1 MELEMGLLCFLSPI
15 FHRGCSPTGERNIS
29 LWFAAAALPHPQLH
43 NEGTWR
49 IKSHREQQVCG
60 GQGAGMLFGSSPDL
74 PPACPKQCPPQAPGT
89 APPARCHEPQHQ
101 PSILPAAP
109 RAAKATAGI
118 FNSSFSLPSWEV
130 EKNPPQLPSAPKAPE
145 FAESC
150 IYPRAS
156 PLTLGGL
163 QGPRQRDAREQG

>member
-1 MELEMGLLCFLSPI
+1 MGLLCFLSPI

-74 PPACPKQCPPQAPGT
+74 PPACPKQCPPQAPLPLRAAT
-89 APPARCHEPQHQ
+89 SPSTSPASSLQLPELLKPQQ
-101 PSILPAAP
+101 EYLILPFPFQAGRWKKIPPSFHQLLKP
-109 RAAKATAGI
+109 R
-118 FNSSFSLPSWEV
+118 SLLS
-130 EKNPPQLPSAPKAPE
+130 LA
-145 FAESC
+145 FT
-150 IYPRAS
+150 RAH
-156 PLTLGGL
+156 
-163 QGPRQRDAREQG
+163 RR